1 MVCRFQYS
9 GRPVAL
15 VAALAGATLAVLAF
29 TPAPLALRIL
39 GGTWA
44 ACAALLAAS
53 RLPFVSGATAPR
65 ALALRASGEVAV
77 ESREGEWRRGMLR
90 DGGFVAP
97 WLVVVRWRPEGARLD
112 RTILI
117 VPGMAD
123 AVTLR
128 KIRMILRWR

>member
-1 MVCRFQYS
+1 MVCHFQYS
-9 GRPVAL
+9 GRAVAL
-15 VAALAGATLAVLAF
+15 VVALAAATLCVLAV
-29 TPAPLALRIL
+29 TPAPLALKML
-39 GGTWA
+39 AGTWT

-53 RLPFVSGATAPR
+53 RLPFVPGAFGPR

-77 ESREGEWRRGMLR
+77 QSREGGWRRGLLR

-117 VPGMAD
+117 LPGMAD
-123 AVTLR
+123 AAALR
-128 KIRMILRWR
+128 KIRVILRWR